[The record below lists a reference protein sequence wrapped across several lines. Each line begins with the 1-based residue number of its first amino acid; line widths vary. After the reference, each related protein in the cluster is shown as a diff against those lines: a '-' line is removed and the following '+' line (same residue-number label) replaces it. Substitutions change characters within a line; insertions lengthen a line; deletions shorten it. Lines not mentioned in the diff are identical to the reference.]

1 MSTIDLI
8 RHYNKFKLL
17 SSTAVAVLSLTAC
30 GGGGGEQ
37 SPSASPTVTGAGGA
51 PGVHLAALGPLAGAT
66 VTVSPV
72 RQPENILISS
82 TTSANGMFN
91 LDTSNLPAEFDAQLL
106 KISVFGGNDIDANDD
121 GVTDATPVRNNGTIN
136 AIVRGSDLKTRSVAV
151 TLLSEAVYRSVEAQ
165 MDMLPQEAI
174 ERSMEETAYQL
185 FDQDLD
191 GDGFISYG
199 DVLSFNPTRARD
211 KSMLSFAYT
220 GFLNDQ
226 DDGRSVVTKF
236 HENDLEAIPAAINA
250 VLGPRTLTR
259 LPDIAETGMVMVNIS
274 SGNGG
279 VVVSPDIPTL
289 DLGSGNR
296 SFSHQ
301 IARKT
306 GINPGGKVT
315 FRATAEEGFDFA
327 RWVGCDAP
335 AISMGDTCVVQNAE
349 DNFAVSAQFSLKEN
363 KLAAGLT
370 NQVNIS
376 DAPGK
381 LGVVLAENNTLIL
394 TASANDTVNKAKI
407 DSVMAGSLIHTG
419 LITFPQVKVIQD
431 LGESPVLSTGNT
443 PEFYRKQFRYESI
456 ELFNAF
462 DQATYLEDDR
472 PIELDDLTAVR
483 YASEVNE
490 AQKNI
495 ILPTRANRSFIEGPT
510 PSGQSGTQGSCPA
523 ATDEEIYATVRNGN
537 GDEEVVIACIE
548 EGAEPDESASVCN
561 APQEDVLTTL
571 DGRVYCIPANNQIA
585 GKSAPPAEQT
595 PLRVM
600 ADKST
605 TDKKGMIKA
614 REIILAGYGRAFD
627 LGDNVYLTSNPDKPG
642 LLMIEAEGELK
653 PASPKV
659 RAFEVMKVVCKRN
672 QHMAGCAQFGGSPI
686 SRVAKFSFPGTPDS
700 FQVEITKGVYTLT
713 VKAKIDIEAR
723 TRGGITWVKPLRV
736 EAYVN
741 GFVSLTPEVGLGIQ
755 ASKGPSADLR
765 KKIYEFDYSKN
776 ALPAGALYRGTISID
791 VGLELAVAAAAELT
805 VRLPV
810 ITRYDGAF
818 AAGWG
823 CRKSFLRDCVS
834 GVQAGFKVVPSVF
847 YTAKLASA
855 SISGTAEPYLQIA
868 QNSGIRGVDKDLF
881 KLAARAF
888 VQAEVK
894 LEGPTF
900 QVSNEP
906 ETLSRVGQ
914 KFCIDGQGSAAATLY
929 AGGRVF
935 YEVDT
940 TDSPLETLI
949 KYQYKYTVYEKKFH
963 IASYGWDFAFDTNK
977 PFPKKE
983 GVGINPR
990 PVTDSPTCTGTSAA
1004 NAPESRIFKAGEFE
1018 LQSGQFY
1025 ITKNRKFSMQED
1037 GNFVVYEYDP
1047 DKNEEGNAL
1056 FATGTNDGF
1065 NYRIIFQ
1072 RDGNLVIYDLRDNP
1086 KWSSRTNGLNNA
1098 TLHLQSDGNLV
1109 IYRDNNSAA
1118 FSTGTNR

>member
-1 MSTIDLI
+1 MSTINLI
-8 RHYNKFKLL
+8 SQYKKPKLL
-17 SSTAVAVLSLTAC
+17 NSAARYAAALTVLALAAC
-30 GGGGGEQ
+30 GGGGDG
-37 SPSASPTVTGAGGA
+37 SAGATRVIGAGGA

-66 VTVSPV
+66 VTVSPM
-72 RQPENILISS
+72 RQPENVLISS
-82 TTSANGMFN
+82 TTSATGMFN
-91 LDTSNLPAEFDAQLL
+91 LDTSNLPAEFDNQLL

-121 GVTDATPVRNNGTIN
+121 GVTDATPTPNTGTIN
-136 AIVRGSDLKTRSVAV
+136 ALVKGSDLKTRSVAV
-151 TLLSEAVYRSVEAQ
+151 TLLSEAIYRTVEAQ
-165 MDMLPQEAI
+165 MDMFPQETI

-199 DVLSFNPTRARD
+199 DVLSFNPTRTRD
-211 KSMLSFAYT
+211 KSMLSFAYS
-220 GFLNDQ
+220 GFLVNQ
-226 DDGRSVVTKF
+226 DDGRSVVKKF

-250 VLGPRTLTR
+250 VLGPRTITR
-259 LPDIAETGMVMVNIS
+259 LPDIADTGMVMVNIS

-301 IARKT
+301 IERKT
-306 GINPGGKVT
+306 ATNPGGKVT
-315 FRATAEEGFDFA
+315 FRATADEGFDFA

-335 AISMGDTCVVQNAE
+335 ALSMGNTCVVQNAE
-349 DNFAVSAQFSLKEN
+349 DSFAVSAQFTLKEN

-381 LGVVLAENNTLIL
+381 LGVVLSPDNTLTL
-394 TASANDTVNKAKI
+394 TALNSDSVNKAKI
-407 DSVMAGSLIHTG
+407 DSVVVGSLIHTG
-419 LITFPQVKVIQD
+419 LITFPQVKVTQD
-431 LGESPVLSTGNT
+431 LGEAPVVSTGNT
-443 PEFYRKQFRYESI
+443 PEFYRKQFKYESI

-462 DQATYLEDDR
+462 DQASYLEDDR
-472 PIELDDLTAVR
+472 PIELDDLTEVR
-483 YASEVNE
+483 YAPEVGQ
-490 AQKNI
+490 AQKSI
-495 ILPTRANRSFIEGPT
+495 VLPTRANRTFIEGPT
-510 PSGQSGTQGSCPA
+510 PSGQSGAQGSCGAP
-523 ATDEEIYATVRNGN
+523 TDEEVYATIRNAN
-537 GDEEVVIACIE
+537 NEEEVVIACIE
-548 EGAEPDESASVCN
+548 EGAVPDESADVCN
-561 APQEDVLTTL
+561 VPQEDVLTTV
-571 DGRVYCIPANNQIA
+571 DGRVYCIPANNDRLA
-585 GKSAPPAEQT
+585 GSSET
-595 PLRVM
+595 LRVKADETQM
-600 ADKST
+600 ADN
-605 TDKKGMIKA
+605 GMIKA

-627 LGDNVYLTSNPDKPG
+627 LGDNVYLTNNPDRPG
-642 LLMIEAEGELK
+642 LLMIEAEGDLK

-659 RAFEVMKVVCKRN
+659 RAVEVMKVVCKRN
-672 QHMAGCAQFGGSPI
+672 QHIAGCAPFGGSPI
-686 SRVAKFSFPGTPDS
+686 SQVAKFSFPGTPDP
-700 FQVEITKGVYTLT
+700 FQVEVTKGVYTLT

-736 EAYVN
+736 EAFVN
-741 GFVSLTPEVGLGIQ
+741 GFVSLTPEVGLGIK

-791 VGLELAVAAAAELT
+791 VGIDLAVEAAAELT

-847 YTAKLASA
+847 YTAKLATA
-855 SISGTAEPYLQIA
+855 SLSGTAEPYLQVA

-894 LEGPTF
+894 LEGPTI

-914 KFCIDGQGSAAATLY
+914 KFCLDGQGGASATLY

-1047 DKNEEGNAL
+1047 DKNKEGNAL

-1118 FSTGTNR
+1118 FATGSNR